1 MLKRLIKYRFLFEE
15 LVKRDFKKKYKRT
28 VLGMLWSLLSPL
40 ATLLVMSL
48 VFTQLLGRST
58 PHYTIYLF
66 AGLVNFNYFS
76 DATGGGMRSFIQNAD
91 IISKVDVPKY
101 MFLLSRNIQAFI
113 NYALTLVIFFVFVAI
128 DGLSFSWQYFL
139 LLYPITCL
147 TVFNIG
153 VGLVLASM
161 MVMFRDMEYLYAIFT
176 QLLMYLSAIFY
187 NVNSF
192 SLNIQYLFYMNP
204 VFVYIRYFRKIVI
217 EATVPE
223 PSFHLL
229 CAFYALV
236 MFGIGCLVYVKTNKK
251 FLYYI

>member
-40 ATLLVMSL
+40 AMLLVMSL
-48 VFTQLLGRST
+48 VFTQLFGRDT
-58 PHYTIYLF
+58 PHFIIYLF
-66 AGLVNFNYFS
+66 AGLANFNYFS
-76 DATGGGMRSFIQNAD
+76 DATSGGMHYLVQNSD
-91 IISKVDVPKY
+91 IFSKVDVPKY

-113 NYALTLVIFFVFVAI
+113 NYVLTLVIFFVFVAV
-128 DGLSFSWQYFL
+128 DGLQFSWQYLL
-139 LLYPITCL
+139 LLYPILCL
-147 TVFNIG
+147 MVFNIG
-153 VGLVLASM
+153 VGLALGSM
-161 MVMFRDMEYLYAIFT
+161 MIKFRDTEYLYNIFT

-192 SLNIQYLFYMNP
+192 APHIQYLFYINP

-217 EATVPE
+217 EATIPAL
-223 PSFHLL
+223 SFHLL